1 MWILGLK
8 GLIDRRR
15 LEERGV
21 HSHNCNKLN
30 KTNMLSAK
38 ISREF
43 NNSGIST
50 PSVDTSRRSRDP
62 YRSFKSQHRCQ
73 NPRSGL
79 LCYLR

>member
-15 LEERGV
+15 LKERGV
-21 HSHNCNKLN
+21 HCHNCNKLSE
-30 KTNMLSAK
+30 TNMLSAK

-50 PSVDTSRRSRDP
+50 PSVDTSRQS
-62 YRSFKSQHRCQ
+62 S
-73 NPRSGL
+73 
-79 LCYLR
+79 